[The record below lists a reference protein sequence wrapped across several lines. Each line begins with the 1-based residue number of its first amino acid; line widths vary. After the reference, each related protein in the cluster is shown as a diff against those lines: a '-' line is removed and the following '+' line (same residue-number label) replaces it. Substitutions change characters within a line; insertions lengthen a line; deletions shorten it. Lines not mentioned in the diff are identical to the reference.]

1 MELIWL
7 KDVEIIF
14 LNFLQALFDKKTV
27 MGEIQASKQGSV
39 CPNMPKSVPKLKHDE
54 NVLESAPPMY
64 RQILLPFPSEK
75 EFLTGGTYHSGPYL
89 SISLSNFKPAS
100 FRQRIG
106 SALC

>member
-1 MELIWL
+1 MKEIWYVNMELIWL

-54 NVLESAPPMY
+54 NLHKVLLNYYKFFQEAY
-64 RQILLPFPSEK
+64 
-75 EFLTGGTYHSGPYL
+75 SG
-89 SISLSNFKPAS
+89 IEN
-100 FRQRIG
+100 
-106 SALC
+106 